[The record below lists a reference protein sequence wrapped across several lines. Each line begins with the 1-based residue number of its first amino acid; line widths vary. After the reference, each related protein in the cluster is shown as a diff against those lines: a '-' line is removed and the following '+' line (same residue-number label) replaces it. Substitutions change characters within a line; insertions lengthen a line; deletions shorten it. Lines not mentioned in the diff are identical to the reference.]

1 MADPEKTPDLSPQT
15 RKLMIWVGLGIAV
28 FFFALQLA
36 PPILKY
42 MHSAYAGLVAE
53 LAHGAELGLPALVLI
68 AGLLVQ
74 MGVLPSA
81 QGRGNSQ
88 KSAFSGLKR
97 LVLWIVIAL
106 VLVFLFNFFQGT
118 RPGGHPVQASNHPVQ
133 SDTLLAILINWFPM
147 LLIFGVWIF
156 FLRQFQAKKDKD
168 LGKS

>member
-15 RKLMIWVGLGIAV
+15 RQLMIWIGLGMAM

-42 MHSAYAGLVAE
+42 LHSAYAGLAAD

-74 MGVLPSA
+74 MGILPSV
-81 QGRGNSQ
+81 QRRQDLQRS
-88 KSAFSGLKR
+88 SFSGLKR
-97 LVLWIVIAL
+97 VVIWIVIAL
-106 VLVFLFNFFQGT
+106 ALVFLFNFFQGT
-118 RPGGHPVQASNHPVQ
+118 KPVGHPAPAGNHPVEN
-133 SDTLLAILINWFPM
+133 DALLTLFINWFPM